1 MRKKLFAII
10 AFLFMLPLGI
20 ALTACGGGQ
29 SNSGVFNRILLI
41 YGDKDGTKDSSYA
54 SQEEYCLD
62 YYGLSFSDIQNDT
75 RFFIE
80 YKDGKKKELNEANF
94 SQKELEDFERDASV
108 KHYSGHSQ
116 TDDGQGHITPEEWN
130 EMEDV
135 NRRLPLNVGEYK
147 IVYTL
152 RGTKASIRINIM
164 AVSNYEKNNIK
175 IAVVQNDVTN
185 YSAYYNN
192 SSYKF
197 GCPEYKECF
206 DEDTYTSNYKVY
218 VYDND
223 EHEVVSGTKVNEVRA
238 MPKYAPEDY
247 TFEWYDVYG
256 GQFEVAQGDDLLTK
270 YNEIAA
276 PNAPEITEEI
286 AAYIRKERRNTFLYH
301 YSDRITTGKVRD
313 DSTLVVYT
321 ENIQLAPGQYYVF
334 AQYQDNNHTAIFTT
348 PTSTL
353 TIQKG
358 DFIWRNTIHLE
369 GEDYD
374 ANLVDEILD
383 SLTNSMIYT
392 FDGQLFNNGVQ
403 KALTLDNLKGLSIQT
418 ESTHADYSRINC
430 TMFGGG
436 RSGLFGWGNL
446 VLNGKDEN
454 GNNVSRFDSTD
465 NGIVL
470 QAQFKVDE
478 YSLAE
483 FEKYYATEDNT
494 TIFYVDVEINR
505 GSVSAPS
512 VNGSTFTFD
521 NQEHFLIVDVES
533 QYFNITGTTTAQ
545 TAVGNYH
552 TTYTLKDSTNYY
564 VYGTDA
570 YITGQQFDWEIVKI
584 NFEEC
589 YFEKNYTYNGNT
601 SENYEITYI
610 PGAQNRIVVA
620 LSNQIYNFVKSLY
633 PSTTIQFALTES
645 GDFVDA
651 AIDQT
656 GLDDGEFAFTFTG
669 STSDYTYANISI
681 TIAQTAVSLEYTP
694 INPVQIVM
702 HKYEYTDSELAEIYG
717 NWFVESTDEFQN
729 KTYVAANNVSV
740 SELTRLVPAE
750 ADPAHDTTVSGVT
763 TTLGHWA
770 VYYYNGNGYVL
781 TTPGTTVLPSELG
794 NIWWLYYRFIPNDAM
809 YQSLNEIAVEIDWHK
824 EDLPSGVITALGTE
838 VSYTQDSNG
847 YHASG
852 SFETITLTTQSN
864 CVYVPNN
871 TLPTHDPEGE
881 GFEGIDGS
889 WCLLYD
895 YEDENGNPQEMTVG
909 NNQCLY
915 YEVNSEMQYSVR
927 SRDYMASAD
936 RNWRIMFRPTNSAY
950 NPFIMSVNVVV
961 PELP

>member
-1 MRKKLFAII
+1 MKKKLFAII
-10 AFLFMLPLGI
+10 AFFLMLPLGI
-20 ALTACGGGQ
+20 ALTACGGEKGKEE
-29 SNSGVFNRILLI
+29 FNRLLI
-41 YGDKDGTKDSSYA
+41 TYGDKGVESA
-54 SQEEYCLD
+54 SQNEYC
-62 YYGLSFSDIQNDT
+62 YEQYGLSFDDVENNLKYY
-75 RFFIE
+75 IE
-80 YKDGKKKELNEANF
+80 YKSGKKKEIDDKNF
-94 SQKELEDFERDASV
+94 SQKELEDLEEEFSI
-108 KHYSGHSQ
+108 KYYSGHSQ

-135 NRRLPLNVGEYK
+135 NHHLPLNVGEYK
-147 IVYTL
+147 VVYTL
-152 RGTKASIRINIM
+152 RGTKASISITIT

-197 GCPEYKECF
+197 GCPEYKERF

-223 EHEVVSGTKVNEVRA
+223 EHEVVSGTKVRQVYA

-256 GQFEVAQGDDLLTK
+256 GGQFEVAQGDDLLTK
-270 YNEIAA
+270 YNEIVA
-276 PNAPEITEEI
+276 PNDPEITEDI
-286 AAYIRKERRNTFLYH
+286 AAYIRQERRNTFLYH
-301 YSDRITTGKVRD
+301 YSGLITTGKVRND
-313 DSTLVVYT
+313 NTLVVYT
-321 ENIQLAPGQYYVF
+321 ENAQFAPGQYYVF
-334 AQYQDNNHTAIFTT
+334 AQYQDNNHAAVLTT

-383 SLTNSMIYT
+383 SLTNTITYY
-392 FDGQLFNNGVQ
+392 FDGQRFNNGGQ
-403 KALTLDNLKGLSIQT
+403 KALTLDDLRGLLIRT
-418 ESTHADYSRINC
+418 ESTHADYSRISC
-430 TMFGGG
+430 TMLGGG
-436 RSGLFGWGNL
+436 RNGLFGFGNI

-521 NQEHFLIVDVES
+521 NQPHFLGVDVDGEF
-533 QYFNITGTTTAQ
+533 FNVSGTTTAQ

-552 TTYTLKDSTNYY
+552 TIYTLKDSVNYY
-564 VYGTDA
+564 VDGTDV

-584 NFEEC
+584 NFEQC

-601 SENYEITYI
+601 SENYEFTYI
-610 PGAQNRIVVA
+610 PGAQNRVVVA
-620 LSNQIYNFVKSLY
+620 LSNQTYNFVKSLY

-645 GDFVDA
+645 GDFVGA

-702 HKYEYTDSELAEIYG
+702 RKYEYTEQELEEIYG
-717 NWFVESTDEFQN
+717 NFFVEEIDEYQN
-729 KTYVAANNVSV
+729 KSYVAANNVRI
-740 SELTRLVPAE
+740 SELTRLVPTE
-750 ADPAHDTTVSGVT
+750 ADPAHDTTESGVT

-781 TTPGTTVLPSELG
+781 TTPGTTVLPSELS
-794 NIWWLYYRFIPNDAM
+794 NISWLYYRFIPNDAM
-809 YQSLNEIAVEIDWHK
+809 YKSLNEIDVEIDWHK

-838 VSYTQDSNG
+838 VSYTQDENG
-847 YHASG
+847 YHATG
-852 SFETITLTTQSN
+852 TYATITLETRN
-864 CVYVPNN
+864 DCVFVPNN

-881 GFEGIDGS
+881 GFEGIEGS

-895 YEDENGNPQEMTVG
+895 YEDENGNPQEMTTG

-915 YEVNSEMQYSVR
+915 YEVSGETQYCVR